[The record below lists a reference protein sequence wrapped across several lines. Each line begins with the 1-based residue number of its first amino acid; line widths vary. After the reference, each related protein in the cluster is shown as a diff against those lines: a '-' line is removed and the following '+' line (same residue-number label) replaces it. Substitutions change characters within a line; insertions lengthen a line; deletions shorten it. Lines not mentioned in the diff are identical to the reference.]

1 MEVFSFFSG
10 LGFLDL
16 GFEEVGFQIEFVN
29 EKNKEFLDSYKYA
42 RRNKNKTP
50 KYGYYCESTT
60 NLLNDEIWE
69 SIFGSQ
75 TSRQIGFIG
84 GPPCPDFSV
93 AGKNKGFSGINGQL
107 TSDYIAL
114 ILKRRPAFF
123 LFENVKGL
131 YKTQKH
137 REYYEVLKQNL
148 KKARYTLFDG
158 IVNSLEYGVPQY
170 RDRLIL
176 IGFNDDIFSN
186 SQQFNFGK
194 NKKYNL
200 KQILSLD
207 WPQKDRFVEN
217 GEISIPNKIEII
229 IDR

>member
-170 RDRLIL
+170 REI
-176 IGFNDDIFSN
+176 
-186 SQQFNFGK
+186 K
-194 NKKYNL
+194 NT
-200 KQILSLD
+200 I
-207 WPQKDRFVEN
+207 
-217 GEISIPNKIEII
+217 
-229 IDR
+229 

>member
-1 MEVFSFFSG
+1 MFIKKNCNLWNGDGSFSFFSG

-148 KKARYTLFDG
+148 KKQDILYLME
-158 IVNSLEYGVPQY
+158 L
-170 RDRLIL
+170 LIHWNMV
-176 IGFNDDIFSN
+176 FPS
-186 SQQFNFGK
+186 
-194 NKKYNL
+194 
-200 KQILSLD
+200 
-207 WPQKDRFVEN
+207 
-217 GEISIPNKIEII
+217 IEI
-229 IDR
+229 D